1 MPPYV
6 LQAAYEGAF
15 APALDTREG
24 LGCFIVRMH
33 GLTRLPGWI
42 WIALALCGAPGL
54 VLPRREA
61 SEALAI
67 ARQRRA
73 DEAEARWLAER
84 RPLPE
89 SPLRSRT
96 WLVEQEGTLERR
108 TFGTMRVEVQ
118 GDRVLAVAQDR
129 PDRAITGAVR
139 VEHGWVFFTDD
150 RMIAA
155 SDTFTGRLRVL
166 GRMGCVA
173 VLDGSSQGRAVIR
186 DASGAV
192 WTTDGRDPIA
202 RMRVPDKTLKVV
214 FHTARYGLTQAE
226 DGALWETR
234 DAGHA
239 WARVT
244 DIRAWG
250 LHATRA
256 GVRAATDRGLLLF
269 REDRSPGAA
278 PESTTEEQRLGTD
291 GGYIPPETPLGR
303 ALEARFQ
310 APVRVL
316 ETPSASVQC
325 GAEALALP
333 GGGWLSGWTSYG
345 CAVRPAVNRKLY
357 GLVGHEPNEEDGRF
371 DSPTSQPGG
380 VLSVQRPFAVETGL
394 IGMSWR
400 GADVRGAFEASFFA
414 DAGRPE
420 TARRHT
426 ERDGWRNVAV
436 TRGGAVLLTTEGLY
450 RTDTRGEV
458 RVVEPLKLPSSE
470 MLVMGV
476 AHFDASLDG
485 GVFGVFSWQQSPDL
499 WEAFGGV
506 DTLRQSL
513 TVHVVYA
520 FSLRADGTL
529 EHSRWWVRRA
539 MPGIAGWGAWGDR
552 QGPVVIEGS
561 GEEPRLAMLSWEG
574 DRPVALPTPRL
585 EHMLPCNAPP
595 SSDAV
600 TLYREDESGVSL
612 SSDRDPVDFE
622 GDVAPFAFVRGSV
635 VEVSPRSTCL
645 RRLDY
650 SASQTS
656 THARLFARG
665 GVLVGVEDD
674 GYTQSAVRCR

>member
-1 MPPYV
+1 M
-6 LQAAYEGAF
+6 Q
-15 APALDTREG
+15 
-24 LGCFIVRMH
+24 

-61 SEALAI
+61 SEALAR

-73 DEAEARWLAER
+73 NEAETRWMAER

-89 SPLRSRT
+89 SPLHSRT
-96 WLVEQEGTLERR
+96 WLVEREGTIERR
-108 TFGTMRVEVQ
+108 TIGTMRVEVQ

-129 PDRAITGAVR
+129 PDRAITGAAR
-139 VEHGWVFFTDD
+139 VEQGWVFFTDD
-150 RMIAA
+150 RMLVV
-155 SDTFTGRLRVL
+155 SNTFTGRLRVL
-166 GRMGCVA
+166 GRMGCVSI
-173 VLDGSSQGRAVIR
+173 LDGSSQGRAVLR

-214 FHTARYGLTQAE
+214 FHTARYGLAQAE

-239 WARVT
+239 WGRVA
-244 DIRAWG
+244 DIRAWS

-269 REDRSPGAA
+269 RGDRSPGAA
-278 PESTTEEQRLGTD
+278 PESTAEELRLAAD
-291 GGYIPPETPLGR
+291 GSYLSPETPLGR
-303 ALEARFQ
+303 ALDARFQ

-345 CAVRPAVNRKLY
+345 CTVRPAVNRKLY
-357 GLVGHEPNEEDGRF
+357 GLVGREPNEEDSAL

-400 GADVRGAFEASFFA
+400 GADMRGSFEAYFLA

-426 ERDGWRNVAV
+426 ERDDWRNVAV
-436 TRGGAVLLTTEGLY
+436 TRGGAVLLTSEGLY
-450 RTDTRGEV
+450 RIDTRGAV

-470 MLVMGV
+470 MLAMGV

-485 GVFGVFSWQQSPDL
+485 GAFGVFSWQQSPYL
-499 WEAFGGV
+499 WEAFGEA

-552 QGPVVIEGS
+552 QGPVLVEGN
-561 GEEPRLAMLSWEG
+561 GDEPRIAMLPWEG
-574 DRPVALPTPRL
+574 ETRVALPTPRL
-585 EHMLPCNAPP
+585 EHTLPCNAPP
-595 SSDAV
+595 SSDGLM
-600 TLYREDESGVSL
+600 LYREDELGVSL
-612 SSDRDPVDFE
+612 SSNRDISDFE
-622 GDVAPFAFVRGSV
+622 GDVAPFAFIRGSV
-635 VEVSPRSTCL
+635 VEVTPRSTCL
-645 RRLDY
+645 QRLDY

-656 THARLFARG
+656 THARLFARDG
-665 GVLVGVEDD
+665 ALVGVEDD